1 MTSCA
6 LLNDRGKA
14 TRYDDSSGR
23 TATATGIVVVAF
35 LLVASTSMALTY
47 IRLHVEQNK
56 LNAEINTIT
65 GSMAIRSKEIDNL
78 QVRLEHL
85 KGQEVMRFA
94 PRLGLVPPALGQVTR
109 IAQFRNSN
117 SAGSVASSAGSVA
130 SSATALSQ
138 TSNGQPG
145 INNIP

>member
-6 LLNDRGKA
+6 LWNDRSKS
-14 TRYDDSSGR
+14 TRYDDNSSK
-23 TATATGIVVVAF
+23 TATATSIAVVIF
-35 LLVASTSMALTY
+35 LIIAGTSMALTY

-65 GSMAIRSKEIDNL
+65 GNMAIRSKEIDNL

-94 PRLGLVPPALGQVTR
+94 PRLGLMPPALGQVTR
-109 IAQFRNSN
+109 LGQFRGSN
-117 SAGSVASSAGSVA
+117 HSVGSVAS
-130 SSATALSQ
+130 ATALNQ
-138 TSNGQPG
+138 TNNGQPDVG
-145 INNIP
+145 NIP

>member
-6 LLNDRGKA
+6 LWNDRSKS
-14 TRYDDSSGR
+14 TRYDDNSSK
-23 TATATGIVVVAF
+23 TATATSIAVVIF
-35 LLVASTSMALTY
+35 LIIAGTSMALTY

-65 GSMAIRSKEIDNL
+65 GNMAIRSKEIDNL

-109 IAQFRNSN
+109 LSQFRGS
-117 SAGSVASSAGSVA
+117 SHSVGSVAS
-130 SSATALSQ
+130 ATALNQ

-145 INNIP
+145 VSNIP

>member
-6 LLNDRGKA
+6 LLNDRSKA
-14 TRYDDSSGR
+14 TRYDDCNSRTG
-23 TATATGIVVVAF
+23 TATSIVVIAF
-35 LLVASTSMALTY
+35 LIIASTSMALTY

-65 GSMAIRSKEIDNL
+65 SNMAIRSKEIDNL

-117 SAGSVASSAGSVA
+117 NARSVA
-130 SSATALSQ
+130 SATALNQ
-138 TSNGQPG
+138 ASNSRP
-145 INNIP
+145 NVSNIP

>member
-6 LLNDRGKA
+6 LWNDHSKS
-14 TRYDDSSGR
+14 TRYDDNSRSSK
-23 TATATGIVVVAF
+23 TATATSIAVVIF
-35 LLVASTSMALTY
+35 LIIASTSMALTY

-65 GSMAIRSKEIDNL
+65 GNMAIRNKEIDNL

-109 IAQFRNSN
+109 LGQFRSSN
-117 SAGSVASSAGSVA
+117 HSIGSVAS
-130 SSATALSQ
+130 ATARNQ
-138 TSNGQPG
+138 THNDQPG
-145 INNIP
+145 VSNIP

>member
-6 LLNDRGKA
+6 LLNDRSKA
-14 TRYDDSSGR
+14 TRYDDSNSRTG
-23 TATATGIVVVAF
+23 TATSIVVIAF
-35 LLVASTSMALTY
+35 LIIASTSMALTY

-65 GSMAIRSKEIDNL
+65 SNMAIRSKEIDNL

-109 IAQFRNSN
+109 IGQFRNSN
-117 SAGSVASSAGSVA
+117 NAHSVAG
-130 SSATALSQ
+130 ATALNQ
-138 TSNGQPG
+138 TSNGRPSVS
-145 INNIP
+145 NIP